1 MQVRVLPLPS
11 LKSMTRKDN
20 AWAEEQQM
28 VEDCEARESRCTEW
42 ERTFLD
48 SLSKQLGA
56 GRGLS
61 ARQKETLDNIW
72 ERVTAKG

>member
-1 MQVRVLPLPS
+1 
-11 LKSMTRKDN
+11 
-20 AWAEEQQM
+20 M